1 MSCTVV
7 GYLFKPP
14 VPQNPEAQPSSLVF
28 SDACGL
34 DYYCCLPWVD
44 PPRIFVVLVEGFG
57 TVYCK
62 AVRFDIKLQVLAPS
76 TPVLMEIDA
85 VFTLPDTLLN
95 ASYYML

>member
-1 MSCTVV
+1 M
-7 GYLFKPP
+7 
-14 VPQNPEAQPSSLVF
+14 
-28 SDACGL
+28 
-34 DYYCCLPWVD
+34 
-44 PPRIFVVLVEGFG
+44 LVEGFG